1 MFCPNCGEKLETPNQ
16 SFCAQCGS
24 KIVITQTPEIS
35 QEPKVP
41 VEPPPRSTPTTAVSV
56 YDTKPIKSQGTG
68 PYSRKAL
75 AFALIWP
82 IFFLIAFYM
91 GFIFTII
98 RRLSPY
104 MPRNPS
110 LWMVPLILHVIGLVF
125 SILSKVN
132 SSKARTFEGENG
144 LQKAGSIISVF
155 GIVLNVIFLVV
166 VPIMMGT
173 SVLFYDPFI

>member
-1 MFCPNCGEKLETPNQ
+1 
-16 SFCAQCGS
+16 
-24 KIVITQTPEIS
+24 
-35 QEPKVP
+35 
-41 VEPPPRSTPTTAVSV
+41 
-56 YDTKPIKSQGTG
+56 
-68 PYSRKAL
+68 
-75 AFALIWP
+75 
-82 IFFLIAFYM
+82 M

-132 SSKARTFEGENG
+132 SRKARTFEGENG